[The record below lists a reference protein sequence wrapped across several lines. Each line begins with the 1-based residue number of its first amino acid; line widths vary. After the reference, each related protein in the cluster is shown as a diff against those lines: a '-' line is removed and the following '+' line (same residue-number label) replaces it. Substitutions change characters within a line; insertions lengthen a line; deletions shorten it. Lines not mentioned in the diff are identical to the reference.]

1 MMDKLLTCQPDE
13 FKKHFTIT
21 SPLSGQVIELQNIN
35 DKLLR
40 NGFMGPGAA
49 ISSTASVIKAPFDG
63 IVLNVSPLD
72 YAIEIKS
79 SVGLKCRIKFGED
92 THHLMG
98 EKFTCA
104 LNKGVRFAKNDTLFT
119 VNTGWLKQKGVSNV
133 CIMTVANVKALIGV
147 LPTTAKYV
155 EAGEDALLS
164 LYL

>member
-1 MMDKLLTCQPDE
+1 MDKLLTCQPDE
-13 FKKHFTIT
+13 FKKHLAIT

-49 ISSTASVIKAPFDG
+49 ISSTASIIKAPFDG

-79 SVGLKCRIKFGED
+79 SVGLKCRIKYGED

-98 EKFTCA
+98 EKFICA
-104 LNKGVRFAKNDTLFT
+104 LNKGERFSKNDTLFT
-119 VNTGWLKQKGVSNV
+119 VNTGWLKQKGVPNF
-133 CIMTVANVKALIGV
+133 CIMTIMNAKTLIGV

-155 EAGEDALLS
+155 ESGEDALLS

>member
-1 MMDKLLTCQPDE
+1 MDKLLSCQPDA
-13 FKKHFTIT
+13 FKKQFTIA

-49 ISSTASVIKAPFDG
+49 ISSTASIIKAPFDG
-63 IVLNVSPLD
+63 VVLNVSPLD

-79 SVGLKCRIKFGED
+79 SIGLKCRLKYGED
-92 THHLMG
+92 THQLMG

-104 LNKGVRFAKNDTLFT
+104 LNKGARFAKNDTLFT

-133 CIMTVANVKALIGV
+133 CIMTLLNAKALIGA